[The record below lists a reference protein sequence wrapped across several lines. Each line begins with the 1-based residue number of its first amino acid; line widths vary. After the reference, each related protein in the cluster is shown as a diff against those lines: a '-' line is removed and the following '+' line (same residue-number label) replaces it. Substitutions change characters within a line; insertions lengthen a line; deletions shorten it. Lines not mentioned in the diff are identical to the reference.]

1 MNQLS
6 HPDFKEVFVICCTNA
21 PESLDVAIYRRFT
34 FVHLGMP
41 SLLDRKDLFKTYL
54 NGNHSLADKELE
66 KLAEMTNQFT
76 CADVEKVVSLAA
88 TFFYQK
94 IYRNFESEIP
104 LQNENKEG
112 QEISF
117 KELTFAVEN
126 SSPSTDAWQLFDTK
140 RFHSKN
146 KNVIFP

>member
-6 HPDFKEVFVICCTNA
+6 HPDFKEVFVIVCTNA
-21 PESLDVAIYRRFT
+21 PESLDVAVYRRFT

-41 SLLDRKDLFKTYL
+41 TLLDRKDLFKTYL
-54 NGNHSLADKELE
+54 NGNHSLAEKELE

-88 TFFYQK
+88 SFFYQK
-94 IYRNFESEIP
+94 IYSNLEK
-104 LQNENKEG
+104 QNPVSNQEG
-112 QEISF
+112 QEITF
-117 KELTFAVEN
+117 NELTFAVEN
-126 SSPSTDAWQLFDTK
+126 TSPSTDAWQLFDTK

-146 KNVIFP
+146 KNVIFPF